1 VKVKTSWSRVRRKK
15 KIECVVV
22 KQNLRLQ
29 KKENDTK
36 QESKFN
42 HRTSQESKFNRRVR
56 KQINHRK
63 NQESKFNRCSN

>member
-22 KQNLRLQ
+22 KQNLGLQ

-42 HRTSQESKFNRRVR
+42 HRTSQESKFNRHVR
-56 KQINHRK
+56 KQINRRRK
-63 NQESKFNRCSN
+63 L